1 MALVTK
7 GRTPCAI
14 CGAVLKAADDIFATS
29 GGPIQPSDPLWK
41 FQDAGMHRQCFQ
53 KWPLRDS
60 FRAKYNDFFKN
71 HLRGMRYIHEDGTL
85 EERELSNRSEPSKT

>member
-1 MALVTK
+1 MARIVT
-7 GRTPCAI
+7 GRTRCAI
-14 CGAVLKAADDIFATS
+14 CGLVLKAADEIFATS

-60 FRAKYNDFFKN
+60 FRAKYNNFFKN
-71 HLRGMRYIHEDGTL
+71 HLRGMRYIHEDGTV
-85 EERELSNRSEPSKT
+85 EERELCNGNEQSKS